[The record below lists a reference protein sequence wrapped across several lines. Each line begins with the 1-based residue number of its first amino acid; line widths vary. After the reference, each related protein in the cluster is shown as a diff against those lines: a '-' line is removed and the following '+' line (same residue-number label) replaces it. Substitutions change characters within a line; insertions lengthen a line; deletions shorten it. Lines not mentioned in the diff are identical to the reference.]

1 MRQLFLLIAVF
12 FMTALFGQTKQEKQL
27 SNFVPKG
34 FVIFERISGDLNKD
48 GVADCVLII
57 KGTDKSKIIKDQ
69 NSEVLD
75 RNRRGIV
82 ILFNRNN
89 HYELASKNY
98 DCFSSEN
105 EDGGVYFAPE
115 LSIDI
120 NKGNLLIHYGHVR
133 YGYRSYSFRFQ
144 NSDFELIGFDSSDD
158 SGPIVNR
165 ETSVNFLTKKKRI
178 KENINQNAAEEGD
191 EVFKDTWEKIQV
203 DKLVKLSEIKNFDEL
218 NFDNN

>member
-12 FMTALFGQTKQEKQL
+12 FTIALFGQTKQEKEL
-27 SNFVPKG
+27 SNIVPKG
-34 FVIFERISGDLNKD
+34 FIISERINGDLNKD
-48 GVADCVLII
+48 GAADCVLII
-57 KGTDKSKIIKDQ
+57 KGTDKTKIIKDE
-69 NSEVLD
+69 NSEKVDL
-75 RNRRGIV
+75 NRRGII
-82 ILFNRNN
+82 ILLNKNN
-89 HYELASKNY
+89 HYELATKNY
-98 DCFSSEN
+98 DCFSSAN

-120 NKGNLLIHYGHVR
+120 NKGNLLIHFGHGR

-218 NFDNN
+218 DFDNN